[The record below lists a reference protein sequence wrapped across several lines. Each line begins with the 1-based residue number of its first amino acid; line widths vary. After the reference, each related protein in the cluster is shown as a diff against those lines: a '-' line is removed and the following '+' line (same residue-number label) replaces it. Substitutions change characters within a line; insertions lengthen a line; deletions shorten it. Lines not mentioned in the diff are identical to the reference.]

1 MLRKTW
7 MFVFSLL
14 VLTPFLTAQEQI
26 QSNRPSPDGS
36 AAVRQLV
43 AWSWMQ
49 KPQPMPQPLPPPD
62 DLPPAQKLSR
72 SGNPQPQGAT
82 QSFVGEIVREGDW
95 FVFKTFEGASYRLS
109 LQGDPKS
116 YEGKK
121 VQINSTVNP
130 DNTIHILK
138 IEILKIEPL

>member
-14 VLTPFLTAQEQI
+14 VLTPLLTAQEQI
-26 QSNRPSPDGS
+26 QSNRPSPDDS
-36 AAVRQLV
+36 AAARQLV

-62 DLPPAQKLSR
+62 NLPPAQKLSR
-72 SGNPQPQGAT
+72 SGNPQAHPQGAT
-82 QSFVGEIVREGDW
+82 RSFVGEIVREGDR
-95 FVFKTFEGASYRLS
+95 FVLRTSEGASYPLS
-109 LQGDPKS
+109 LQDDPKP

-121 VQINSTVNP
+121 VQINTTLDP

-138 IEILKIEPL
+138 IEPL